1 MPDRDHATAALSA
14 TTPTTSTTAIA
25 TEPPMTYPVPA
36 IRHDADGKGV
46 RITPNGLHII
56 CEQLKAALPPHIE
69 AMRDLPAYE
78 HRQARGHL
86 RNLLDLID
94 TVEFAREIR

>member
-1 MPDRDHATAALSA
+1 MPDRDQPAAASPATI
-14 TTPTTSTTAIA
+14 PTTITT
-25 TEPPMTYPVPA
+25 ELPMTYPVPA

-56 CEQLKAALPPHIE
+56 CEHLKLALPPHIE

-94 TVEFAREIR
+94 TVEFVRELR